1 MIQQF
6 FHESTPLNKLI
17 YMLLLLV
24 LGQEN
29 TISSEKDCQLM
40 QKNADAL
47 MVSERVRFTAAE
59 QLTVLQQN
67 YCKGHRYT
75 YP

>member
-1 MIQQF
+1 
-6 FHESTPLNKLI
+6 
-17 YMLLLLV
+17 
-24 LGQEN
+24 
-29 TISSEKDCQLM
+29 M

-47 MVSERVRFTAAE
+47 MVLECGRFTAAE

-75 YP
+75 YPKQYQTMPALLF